1 MQKKRTKKKLRFA
14 GAPAQTESN
23 RIDASRKIILEKK
36 ERKKKA
42 AGDGPRRSK
51 REDRAAVNGRRAA
64 TWNVAKRRVAQDS
77 RHLKIDRSLPA
88 EEAHHLGHWLRV
100 RLDLDLFTTT
110 RKRIETVASTRAL
123 VLLTKN
129 QETGG
134 KPCRRCSSNREPSFV
149 SRSRFHHFQFHGCR
163 LGNG

>member
-14 GAPAQTESN
+14 GAPAQTESS

-36 ERKKKA
+36 RKKKA